1 MRTILISGAN
11 SGIGLNIAHREL
23 KEGNR
28 ISIGIRDLESIKG
41 SIIDPNKWPEEKIII
56 NKYDALDKLS
66 AEKWINNTIN
76 KFGGF
81 DSLINCSG
89 VLSKV
94 PFLFEDGDEKEI
106 LNTLNINF
114 LAIWNLCRLSWKQL
128 CLSGKGRIIVLVS
141 MSGKRSKGDLAA
153 YSSSK
158 FALMGLC
165 QTMKNK
171 GWEKNIRITAICP
184 SWVNTKMAAK
194 ISSLRKTDMT
204 QPEDIAEICNTILK
218 LPTQSVPFEIALN
231 CNHEVSV

>member
-1 MRTILISGAN
+1 MRTILISGACR
-11 SGIGLNIAHREL
+11 GIGLNIAHKEL

-28 ISIGIRDLESIKG
+28 ISVGIRYLESLKG
-41 SIIDPNKWPEEKIII
+41 RVIDPNKWPEGRIII
-56 NKYDALDKLS
+56 NEYDALNKIS
-66 AEKWINNTIN
+66 ANNWIKNTVD

-81 DSLINCSG
+81 DSVINCSG

-94 PFLFEDGDEKEI
+94 PFLFKDGDEEDI

-114 LAIWNLCRLSWKQL
+114 LAIWNLCRLSWDHL
-128 CLSGKGRIIVLVS
+128 CASGRGRIIVLVS

-171 GWEKNIRITAICP
+171 GWDNNIRISAICP
-184 SWVNTKMAAK
+184 SWVNTCLLYTSDAA
-194 ISSLRKTDMT
+194 D
-204 QPEDIAEICNTILK
+204 E
-218 LPTQSVPFEIALN
+218 
-231 CNHEVSV
+231 

>member
-11 SGIGLNIAHREL
+11 RGIGLNIAYREL

-28 ISIGIRDLESIKG
+28 ISAGIRDIESIKG
-41 SIIDPNKWPEEKIII
+41 SIIDPNKWPEGKIII
-56 NKYDALDKLS
+56 NKYDALDKSS
-66 AEKWINNTIN
+66 AKKWISNTLN
-76 KFGGF
+76 QFGGF
-81 DSLINCSG
+81 DSVINCSG

-94 PFLFEDGDEKEI
+94 PFLFKDGDEKEI

-114 LAIWNLCRLSWKQL
+114 LGIWNLCRLSWEHL
-128 CLSGKGRIIVLVS
+128 CVSGKGRIIVLVS

-171 GWEKNIRITAICP
+171 GWDKNIRISAICP
-184 SWVNTKMAAK
+184 SWVNTKMAEN
-194 ISSLRKTDMT
+194 ISSLDKKNMT
-204 QPEDIAEICNTILK
+204 QPEDIAEICSTILK
-218 LPTQSVPFEIALN
+218 LPTQSVPFEISLN
-231 CNHEVSV
+231 CNYEVF

>member
-11 SGIGLNIAHREL
+11 RGIGLNIAYKAL

-28 ISIGIRDLESIKG
+28 ISIGIRNLESIKG
-41 SIIDPNKWPEEKIII
+41 SIIDPNNWPKGKIII
-56 NKYDALDKLS
+56 NKYDALDKVS
-66 AEKWINNTIN
+66 AEKWINKTIDE
-76 KFGGF
+76 FGGF

-94 PFLFEDGDEKEI
+94 PFLFKDGDEKEI
-106 LNTLNINF
+106 MSTFNINF
-114 LAIWNLCRLSWKQL
+114 LAIWNLCRLSWKHL
-128 CLSGKGRIIVLVS
+128 CNSERGRIIVLVS

-171 GWEKNIRITAICP
+171 GWDKNIRITAICP
-184 SWVNTKMAAK
+184 SWVNTKMAEN
-194 ISSLRKTDMT
+194 ISSMDKRNMT
-204 QPEDIAEICNTILK
+204 QPEDIAEICSTILK
-218 LPTQSVPFEIALN
+218 LPIQSVPFEIALN
-231 CNHEVSV
+231 CNNEI